1 MSDRGRGIPPADR
14 ERIFEPFYRA
24 AGSTPDVRGAGLGL
38 SIARG
43 LARAQGGDVRV
54 APRDGGGSTFV
65 VELPAEELPHS

>member
-1 MSDRGRGIPPADR
+1 MH
-14 ERIFEPFYRA
+14 
-24 AGSTPDVRGAGLGL
+24 DVIIVGGGVIGL

-43 LARAQGGDVRV
+43 LARAQRGDVRV